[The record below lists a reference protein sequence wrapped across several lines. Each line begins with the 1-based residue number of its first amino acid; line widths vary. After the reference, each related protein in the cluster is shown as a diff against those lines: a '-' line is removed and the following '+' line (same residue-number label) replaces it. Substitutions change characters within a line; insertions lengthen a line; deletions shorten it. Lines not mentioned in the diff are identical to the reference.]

1 MTSGLLKDTSEN
13 EYSALQYIM
22 CLLLRVPARP
32 SGGQSSATHTF
43 VHRNCI
49 TAMPTPSRPCFRND
63 ESAIHVES
71 DNMLCSALGADHR
84 PTILTNPDSV
94 CNGQASLLRRSCFML
109 STSATSRW
117 RRHEICLVPHLT
129 TWFGS
134 TKLFISTV
142 VRPTQ
147 ARV

>member
-22 CLLLRVPARP
+22 CLVLRVPAPP

-71 DNMLCSALGADHR
+71 DNMLCSAQGADHR

-94 CNGQASLLRRSCFML
+94 CNGQASVCLGDPVSCFQL
-109 STSATSRW
+109 LQRADGDGTRYVW
-117 RRHEICLVPHLT
+117 YHI
-129 TWFGS
+129 
-134 TKLFISTV
+134 
-142 VRPTQ
+142 
-147 ARV
+147 